1 MSQHAAIIL
10 NTVIGLMLV
19 GSLIWLL
26 AHPGI
31 AHGAKQ
37 ERHLLRHRF
46 HLQRHTKNDA
56 DRAVL

>member
-1 MSQHAAIIL
+1 MSTHAAIIL
-10 NTVIGLMLV
+10 NTVIGLALV

-37 ERHLLRHRF
+37 ERHLLRRRF

-56 DRAVL
+56 DQVVL